1 MLTAFGRYIA
11 CRGQEING
19 GCTRALD
26 GEVKTG
32 IKEFRSNINTFLSIQ
47 TELFQQK

>member
-1 MLTAFGRYIA
+1 MGAV
-11 CRGQEING
+11 
-19 GCTRALD
+19 RALD
-26 GEVKTG
+26 GEIKTG

>member
-1 MLTAFGRYIA
+1 MA